1 MNQMSSNSHWISKHF
16 QDFEQDTTLRA
27 QTVKFLESVTI
38 TPHLLPVE
46 IRAASQLL
54 RLLSREDIEHNQLKL
69 QSLLLAPTVGFMN
82 SLLCASI
89 IDHRTAR
96 LMM

>member
-1 MNQMSSNSHWISKHF
+1 MNSHWISKHF

-27 QTVKFLESVTI
+27 QTIKFLESVTI

-54 RLLSREDIEHNQLKL
+54 RLLSREDKEHNQLKL
-69 QSLLLAPTVGFMN
+69 QSLLMAPMVMRGIHFI
-82 SLLCASI
+82 AV
-89 IDHRTAR
+89 DHKSVVY
-96 LMM
+96 